1 MQFKVAADTDIGIKK
16 QTNQDSV
23 LVKHGKCRLGE
34 VLLAV
39 VCDGMGGLDRG
50 ELASA
55 SVIREF
61 NGWFDRELP
70 YELEAPDLQ
79 IIAGKWVLLLKELNV
94 KIAEYGKKINARLGT
109 TFTGVLFIED
119 RYVAVH
125 VGDSRLYHIG
135 SSMEQL
141 TTDQTFVAREVKKG
155 TMTTEQARIDKRRNM
170 LLQCVGASAKIEP
183 EVLSGKTE
191 KGVYMLCTDGF
202 RHEITEQEIQKYLKP
217 SALKKKDTMQ
227 KNIRYLIDQAKNRQE
242 KDNISAVVIKAE

>member
-1 MQFKVAADTDIGIKK
+1 
-16 QTNQDSV
+16 
-23 LVKHGKCRLGE
+23 
-34 VLLAV
+34 
-39 VCDGMGGLDRG
+39 
-50 ELASA
+50 
-55 SVIREF
+55 
-61 NGWFDRELP
+61 
-70 YELEAPDLQ
+70 
-79 IIAGKWVLLLKELNV
+79 
-94 KIAEYGKKINARLGT
+94 
-109 TFTGVLFIED
+109 
-119 RYVAVH
+119 
-125 VGDSRLYHIG
+125 
-135 SSMEQL
+135 MEQL

-155 TMTTEQARIDKRRNM
+155 TMTPEQARIDKRRNM